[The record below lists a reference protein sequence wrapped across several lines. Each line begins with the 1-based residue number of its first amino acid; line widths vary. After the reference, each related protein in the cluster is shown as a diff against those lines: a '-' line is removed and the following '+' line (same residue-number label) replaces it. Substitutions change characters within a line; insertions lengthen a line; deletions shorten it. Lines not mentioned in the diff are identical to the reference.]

1 MTNGFALVT
10 VLHALDL
17 LEAVLI
23 ANTVYNRY
31 SDAALDLYE
40 MERDASCGCYE
51 LDDPDLVEQREE
63 CDAAWQVYEL
73 ARTVIRSRVDAKV
86 LESCDRNL
94 IGLVA
99 PLREQEWTAYH
110 PTLGCDI

>member
-1 MTNGFALVT
+1 MDNVLALVT
-10 VLHALDL
+10 VLRSLDL

-40 MERDASCGCYE
+40 MERDAACGCYE
-51 LDDPDLVEQREE
+51 MDDPDLVEQREE
-63 CDAAWQVYEL
+63 CDAAWKIYEL
-73 ARTVIRSRVDAKV
+73 ARAVVCSRVDAKV
-86 LESCDRNL
+86 LESCGRNL

-99 PLREQEWTAYH
+99 PRR
-110 PTLGCDI
+110 